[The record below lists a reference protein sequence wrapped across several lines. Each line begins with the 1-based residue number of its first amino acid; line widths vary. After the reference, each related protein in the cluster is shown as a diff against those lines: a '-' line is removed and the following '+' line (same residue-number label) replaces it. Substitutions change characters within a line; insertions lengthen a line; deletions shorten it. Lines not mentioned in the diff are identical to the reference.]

1 MSHRS
6 GADAKLTELAL
17 AAGRGESAALE
28 EFIRTTQRD
37 VIRVICHLSGP
48 QDAEDLAQE
57 TFLRAIGALHRFE
70 GRSSAR
76 TWLIS
81 IARRVVV
88 DARRHA
94 RARPRLASQD
104 VQAVFEATCVA
115 PGMGLETRASVLDL
129 LSGLSPE
136 RREALVLTQ
145 VLGFSYAEAADVT
158 GVPIGTVRSRVSR
171 ARADLEAATPSNHV
185 ATG

>member
-57 TFLRAIGALHRFE
+57 TFLRAIGALHR
-70 GRSSAR
+70 
-76 TWLIS
+76 L
-81 IARRVVV
+81 
-88 DARRHA
+88 
-94 RARPRLASQD
+94 
-104 VQAVFEATCVA
+104 
-115 PGMGLETRASVLDL
+115 GLVH
-129 LSGLSPE
+129 G
-136 RREALVLTQ
+136 
-145 VLGFSYAEAADVT
+145 
-158 GVPIGTVRSRVSR
+158 
-171 ARADLEAATPSNHV
+171 
-185 ATG
+185 